1 MAFYV
6 TARLRNSPSQPQRKA
21 FAPRTMW
28 LLGRPQVGRS
38 MALVD
43 AAGHSVITSKI
54 QRILQGGSS
63 ANDAVYVQT
72 HNSLYQLQQ
81 ARHHDS
87 AAGSGRFHR

>member
-6 TARLRNSPSQPQRKA
+6 TSRLRNLSPEPQRDA

-43 AAGHSVITSKI
+43 PSGQSVITTKI
-54 QRILQGGSS
+54 QRILSGPGPDS
-63 ANDAVYVQT
+63 VYVRT
-72 HNSLYQLQQ
+72 RNSTYQLQQ
-81 ARHHDS
+81 APMASEAEHH
-87 AAGSGRFHR
+87 

>member
-1 MAFYV
+1 MPFYV
-6 TARLRNSPSQPQRKA
+6 TTRLRNSSPQPKRVA

-43 AAGHSVITSKI
+43 SEGQSVITSRI
-54 QRILQGGSS
+54 QRILGGGS

-72 HNSLYQLQQ
+72 HNSLYQLQRAEQ
-81 ARHHDS
+81 
-87 AAGSGRFHR
+87 GSRG